1 MREQNWAVVIP
12 YFNEEDCL
20 EQCMSCLLHQ
30 TKRPSQII
38 LVNNAS
44 TDRSPLLTREFKEQ
58 FGHLFEIVLIDEPKP
73 GKIHALV
80 TGTALVRTDYF
91 ATWDADTYYPPDY
104 LTKAHTG
111 YQGRKGSCV
120 AAVMATNIKGPLS
133 SFKSLFRIF
142 KIQTLATLFSSE
154 CHAGGYAE
162 TFRTALFRK
171 VGGFDPVRWPYV
183 LEDHEIVECLLKV
196 GRVRYPIGFW
206 CLTSPRRADR
216 CRVTWTKTDKILY
229 RYTPFFM
236 KKWFFYTYLWSR
248 FEQKGLFFHRLREQP
263 WKTNKKS
270 S

>member
-133 SFKSLFRIF
+133 SFKSLFR
-142 KIQTLATLFSSE
+142 
-154 CHAGGYAE
+154 
-162 TFRTALFRK
+162 K

-263 WKTNKKS
+263 WKTNKKIS
-270 S
+270 